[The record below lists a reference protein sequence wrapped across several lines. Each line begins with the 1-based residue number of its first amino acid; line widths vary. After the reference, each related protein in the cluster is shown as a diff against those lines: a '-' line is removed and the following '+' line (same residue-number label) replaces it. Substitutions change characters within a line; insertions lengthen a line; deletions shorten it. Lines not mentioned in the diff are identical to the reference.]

1 MSDRLYTVL
10 MPSARRLLS
19 KIYHLKSGFTLIEL
33 LVVISIIA
41 ILISSA
47 VVSSTVAQTK
57 GRDGK
62 RKADLKGIQQAL
74 EQYYQTN
81 GHYPATSGGQILCNT
96 ATDTT
101 TIATWGG
108 TFICGG
114 ITYMKPVPKDPAFDP
129 STNKDY
135 YYDSTGADTY
145 KLSATVE
152 NKNDQEN
159 TDNPSYVP
167 NTLPCDPTPNGRTYC
182 VINP

>member
-1 MSDRLYTVL
+1 
-10 MPSARRLLS
+10 MPSARSLLS

-41 ILISSA
+41 ILISA
-47 VVSSTVAQTK
+47 AMVSFSVAQTK

-74 EQYYQTN
+74 EQYYQAN
-81 GHYPATSGGQILCNT
+81 GHYPVTSGGKMQCNT
-96 ATDTT
+96 TTDTT
-101 TIATWGG
+101 TVTSWGG

-114 ITYMKPVPKDPAFDP
+114 TTYMKPVPKDPAFDP
-129 STNKDY
+129 SSNKDY
-135 YYDSTGADTY
+135 YYDSAGSNSY

-152 NKNDQEN
+152 NKNDSEN
-159 TDNPSYVP
+159 TDNPNYSLNP
-167 NTLPCDPTPNGRTYC
+167 TLPCDPTVNGRTYC